1 MTAAGHDEVGSQI
14 DRHCVRAAGVN
25 QTGQDEPQGKIDAR
39 RIDRRDFLLGRWA
52 FSLEDPGIA
61 DDDLLIDDGGAACC
75 GLPLGEQARRLGGYE
90 RRQQHDLDM
99 SDQSREHRL
108 PRAVSVHFDLAA

>member
-1 MTAAGHDEVGSQI
+1 MTTAAHDEVGSQT

-25 QTGQDEPQGKIDAR
+25 QTGQDEPQGKVDAR

-61 DDDLLIDDGGAACC
+61 DDGGAACS
-75 GLPLGEQARRLGGYE
+75 GLPPGEQARRLGGYE
-90 RRQQHDLDM
+90 RRQQHDRDM
-99 SDQSREHRL
+99 SDPSREHRL